1 MELLKQI
8 IQLIV
13 TAASRTDVDI
23 IVALLLFYL
32 AVVPALFLIRIWRGT
47 KK

>member
-8 IQLIV
+8 ILLIV

-23 IVALLLFYL
+23 IVALLIFYL
-32 AVVPALFLIRIWRGT
+32 AVVSALFLIRIWRGAN
-47 KK
+47 K